1 MADHRNRV
9 PKRTSTTYTKKFDNI
24 QEGMVELAN
33 NVPIIKTIFFSGDN
47 EALLKDSLN
56 DEDFTRGVMN
66 VISDLFTDSFPS
78 IMNEDYP
85 NTYSLSIRGDM
96 FFFRTKDRV
105 SISWE
110 YNIESLDKG
119 EAVVDMYVIF
129 NEAGG
134 IVNPKKRK
142 VHDDLMAAGWVG
154 TTRNRPPRNDRSQ
167 KQPKQE
173 KAGFTIGELVG
184 NMDLK
189 SEE

>member
-1 MADHRNRV
+1 MADYRNRA
-9 PKRTSTTYTKKFDNI
+9 PKRTSTTYMKKFSNI
-24 QEGMVELAN
+24 QEGMRELAA
-33 NVPIIKTIFFSGDN
+33 NVPVIKNIFFSGEN
-47 EALLKDSLN
+47 EGLLTQDLN

-66 VISDLFTDSFPS
+66 VISELFKESFPS
-78 IMNEDYP
+78 IINEDYP

-105 SISWE
+105 SLSWE

-119 EAVVDMYVIF
+119 EAVVDMFVIF

-154 TTRNRPPRNDRSQ
+154 STRNRTSRNDRPRKPKKEEDSQ
-167 KQPKQE
+167 
-173 KAGFTIGELVG
+173 GFTIGDMVG
-184 NMDLK
+184 NIDID
-189 SEE
+189 